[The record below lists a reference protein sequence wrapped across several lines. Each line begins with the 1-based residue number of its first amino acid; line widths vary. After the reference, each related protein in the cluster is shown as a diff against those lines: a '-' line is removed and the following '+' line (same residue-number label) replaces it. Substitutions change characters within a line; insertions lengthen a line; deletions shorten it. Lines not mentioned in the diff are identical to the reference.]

1 MAKKPRKN
9 RGLLCFY
16 FSGLPHNRL
25 HWEYRSVGGAY
36 SSGTADDPIPGGK
49 KDSVWLAVPAG
60 HCLFYCVSGGKMP
73 AEALKWQLEG
83 TAIGDVDAL
92 HITVLARS
100 AQDNH
105 LVAIEPARL
114 QAAIDAVRQC
124 GFTPDYAL
132 PDVLMLPHGQALR
145 LEEQWLARTE
155 PFSGVSVAIADLPLL
170 TAHDSTLSERVE
182 EQQTRQQLTQ
192 EAGKISLPSLL
203 HGDFGPT
210 VSWRN
215 SLCSLMVALM
225 LSGGCLAAMPL
236 YHGWQLNLAAEQVKQ
251 KTLQRYQRYFP
262 QEHPVKPAQALLE
275 HIQQQE
281 THKPTAGLLVLLTEC
296 SALLANVK
304 EIPLQTLE
312 WDAKKQELRLH
323 FAAVIPT
330 DNPLEAPEGLQLTRQ
345 GERSITIGRKS

>member
-9 RGLLCFY
+9 KGLLCFY
-16 FSGLPHNRL
+16 FSGQPRDRL
-25 HWEYRSVGGAY
+25 RWEYRSAGGAY

-49 KDSVWLAVPAG
+49 KDSVWLAIPAG

-92 HITVLARS
+92 HITVLART

-114 QAAIDAVRQC
+114 RAAIDAVRQC
-124 GFTPDYAL
+124 GFTPDYAM
-132 PDVLMLPHGQALR
+132 PDVLMLPHGQAFR

-155 PFSGVSVAIADLPLL
+155 PFSGVSVAVADLPLL
-170 TAHDSTLSERVE
+170 TAHDGTLAGQVE
-182 EQQTRQQLTQ
+182 EQQTRKWLTQ
-192 EAGKISLPSLL
+192 ETGKTSLPSLL
-203 HGDFGPT
+203 HGEFGPT

-215 SLCSLMVALM
+215 SIGCLIVALL
-225 LSGGCLAAMPL
+225 LSGCCLAAFPL
-236 YHGWQLNLAAEQVKQ
+236 YHGWQLNMAAEQLTQ
-251 KTLQRYQRYFP
+251 QTLQRYQRYFP
-262 QEHPVKPAQALLE
+262 HERPVKPAQALLE

-296 SALLANVK
+296 SELLANVK

-312 WDAKKQELRLH
+312 WDAKKQQLSLH

-330 DNPLEAPEGLQLTRQ
+330 DNPLVAPEGLQLTRQ
-345 GERSITIGRKS
+345 GKRSITIGRKS